1 MNDQR
6 TLNERKTT
14 IKRKTSKERIA
25 SNKRKATERKT
36 AEEKKASNEITEYL
50 EELKRRLADLQ
61 SEQIPGKLEIKTNGR
76 RPEYFYCTREGG
88 VKRREYIPK
97 ARQEEVKRLAQQTYN
112 NRIERVLT
120 ALSKKRCLSYRQIEQ
135 TIDGVYQNLH
145 PLRQAL
151 VVPVQETTEQQF
163 SAWKAKPY
171 RGLTFREGDPEGILT
186 NNNERVRS
194 KSEKILA
201 DLFLAQGIFYKY
213 ECPLFLRDEKI
224 FYPDFTFYHPRRKQ
238 EIYWEHFGRM
248 DLPEYALRSASKIRT
263 YERNGIFLGG
273 RLIATFEGDRLIL
286 DSRSVQGLID
296 HYELRLCAR

>member
-1 MNDQR
+1 M
-6 TLNERKTT
+6 
-14 IKRKTSKERIA
+14 
-25 SNKRKATERKT
+25 
-36 AEEKKASNEITEYL
+36 
-50 EELKRRLADLQ
+50 
-61 SEQIPGKLEIKTNGR
+61 
-76 RPEYFYCTREGG
+76 
-88 VKRREYIPK
+88 
-97 ARQEEVKRLAQQTYN
+97 
-112 NRIERVLT
+112 
-120 ALSKKRCLSYRQIEQ
+120 SYRQIEW

-151 VVPVQETTEQQF
+151 VVPVQETAEQQF
-163 SAWKAKPY
+163 AAWKVKPY
-171 RGLTFREGDPEGILT
+171 QGLTFREGDPDGILT

-263 YERNGIFLGG
+263 YERNGIFLGD
-273 RLIATFEGDRLIL
+273 RLIATFEGDSLIL
-286 DSRSVQGLID
+286 DSRSVQDLID
-296 HYELRLCAR
+296 HYELRLCTR

>member
-1 MNDQR
+1 MNGQR
-6 TLNERKTT
+6 TSKEGKFTKERKVSNERKTT
-14 IKRKTSKERIA
+14 IE
-25 SNKRKATERKT
+25 RKAAK
-36 AEEKKASNEITEYL
+36 EKKVSNEIAEYL
-50 EELKRRLADLQ
+50 EELKRRLAELQ
-61 SEQIPGKLEIKTNGR
+61 SEQIPGKLEIKTNGK

-88 VKRREYIPK
+88 VKHREYIPK

-120 ALSKKRCLSYRQIEQ
+120 VLSKKRFLSYRQIER

-151 VVPVQETTEQQF
+151 VIPVQETAEQQF

-171 RGLTFREGDPEGILT
+171 QGLTFREGDPEGILT

-224 FYPDFTFYHPRRKQ
+224 FYPDFTFYHPMRKQ

-263 YERNGIFLGG
+263 YERNGIFLGD
-273 RLIATFEGDRLIL
+273 RLIVTFEGDSLIL
-286 DSRSVQGLID
+286 DSRSVQDLID

>member
-6 TLNERKTT
+6 TLNESKTT
-14 IKRKTSKERIA
+14 IKRKKSKERIA